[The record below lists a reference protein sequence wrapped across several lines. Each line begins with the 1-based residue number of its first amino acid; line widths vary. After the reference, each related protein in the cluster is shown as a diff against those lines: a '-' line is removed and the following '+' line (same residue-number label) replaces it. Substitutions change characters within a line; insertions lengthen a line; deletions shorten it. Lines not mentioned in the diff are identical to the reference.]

1 MSGFWLMA
9 GHLPGPRDSAM
20 WRQDKLGEFGV
31 FGWFGSKKR
40 REVAANVTVPPRG
53 TAPVPDGYRV
63 FTREFDREI
72 LARNLRAE
80 LELATPDL
88 AGRLTEIRAKL
99 EEPPFNPAQV
109 AERASRFRAR
119 WRAGHPLGRRPLV
132 TILADHS
139 GSLRERPSQVVASVL
154 IAISE
159 ALESERIDFEVL
171 GFTTSSWQGGESRRK
186 WLKQNKKPT
195 YPGRLCDLLHI
206 VYRDAVAP
214 AADWAQDIVLVTA
227 NEVLK
232 ENIDGEAL
240 IWAAERAERFAPTT
254 WICLCVTDGAPV
266 DDATIL
272 ANGGEP
278 SGWYLQRHLDEV
290 IRRLEADDG
299 KRLGCLSLAPIEEGE
314 ISQPYRVVLESGL
327 RAYESPVLVFDVL
340 EELVWP
346 KTDHRESDT
355 KEPA

>member
-1 MSGFWLMA
+1 M
-9 GHLPGPRDSAM
+9 
-20 WRQDKLGEFGV
+20 
-31 FGWFGSKKR
+31 FGWFGRKKP
-40 REVAANVTVPPRG
+40 REVAANLAARPRG
-53 TAPVPDGYRV
+53 IARVPDGYWV

-72 LARNLRAE
+72 PARNLRTE
-80 LELATPDL
+80 LELATPGL
-88 AGRLTEIRAKL
+88 AQRLADTRAKL
-99 EEPPFNPAQV
+99 KQPPFDLVQV

-119 WRAGHPLGRRPLV
+119 WRAGHSLGRRPLL

-159 ALESERIDFEVL
+159 ALESEKIDFEVL

-186 WLKQNKKPT
+186 WVKQNKQPK

-214 AADWAQDIVLVTA
+214 AADWAQDILLVTA

-240 IWAAERAERFAPTT
+240 LWAAQRAERFAPST

-272 ANGGEP
+272 ANGGGP
-278 SGWYLQRHLDEV
+278 SGWYLQRHLNEV
-290 IRRLEADDG
+290 VTRLEAGDG
-299 KRLGCLSLAPIEEGE
+299 KRLGCLSLAPVEEGE
-314 ISQPYRVVLESGL
+314 VSQPYRVVLESGL
-327 RAYESPVLVFDVL
+327 RAYEAPALVFDLL
-340 EELVWP
+340 EDLVWP
-346 KTDHRESDT
+346 KTDHRENYA